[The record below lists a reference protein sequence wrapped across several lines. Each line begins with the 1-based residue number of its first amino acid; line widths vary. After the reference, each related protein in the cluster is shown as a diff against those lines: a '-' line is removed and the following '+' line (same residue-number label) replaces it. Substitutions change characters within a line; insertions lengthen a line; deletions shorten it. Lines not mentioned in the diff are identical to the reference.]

1 MWRPAHGLTAQ
12 QYQAGFNAQAVQGFY
27 PICVQLAHNSH
38 ERPSKGSYFLC
49 DAAADITWHVL
60 ASAAR
65 EMGMRDT
72 AYTMQSRQSLRKKKP
87 HLSLTQYF
95 IYSLAQVTS
104 ATIPARA
111 VL

>member
-1 MWRPAHGLTAQ
+1 VWRPAHGLTAQ

-60 ASAAR
+60 SSAAR

-72 AYTMQSRQSLRKKKP
+72 AYIQCKAASPYGRKSRICHSRN
-87 HLSLTQYF
+87 
-95 IYSLAQVTS
+95 TS
-104 ATIPARA
+104 SIA
-111 VL
+111 